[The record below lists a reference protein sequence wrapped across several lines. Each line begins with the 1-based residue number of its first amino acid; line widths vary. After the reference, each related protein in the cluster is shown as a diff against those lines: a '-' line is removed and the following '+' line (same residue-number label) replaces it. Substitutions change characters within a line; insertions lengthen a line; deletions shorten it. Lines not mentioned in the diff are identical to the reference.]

1 MDLANFNASP
11 DEEGT
16 WNEAFR
22 EDEELEMSEK
32 STIRLLV
39 SANDASQF

>member
-1 MDLANFNASP
+1 MDLTNFRTSP
-11 DEEGT
+11 DKEGT

-22 EDEELEMSEK
+22 EDEELEMFEK
-32 STIRLLV
+32 NIIRLLV